1 MSFPLIPLL
10 INLTIFSSLNVWVE
24 PSWIT
29 NPGASGTKYASYR
42 AQIFACKGE
51 EESFQVHIISDID
64 LENLSLIPFAQP
76 SEIPL
81 PQIYL
86 VKPIIGIP
94 LPQGGIDKSVI
105 IPDILYPS
113 NTTRSLRNEKTT
125 FWITYKIPIK
135 IEAKSYSTELA
146 LMAGNEKL
154 KRIEVD
160 ITIFD
165 FEISPN
171 SSLPAITFLDPIK
184 IINIAKIKNDEEEFY
199 RKLFGL
205 IHDKRLTPSFNAYF
219 PDINETTH
227 QPPNHK
233 IWSIYLESDVPQK
246 RVDITPLL
254 LPMGPL
260 ETIKTPTPMEEP
272 IWKLLQDK
280 ANDLSL
286 ISLFTVPENKDLF
299 KTLKRFLGSI
309 AEQVPTVQRILCGI
323 PLSFFNTQIDI
334 YAIPFYYYSFNLIER
349 LKNGYPLSDESR
361 LSVKSATSSSCG
373 PMPAT
378 YPSIMSSADNI
389 IDGNI
394 HTGWFSLP
402 VKDELKKEWIEIQL
416 KEPIIGEKV
425 IVIWGKFQTPRSV
438 NITISKDSLHY
449 FPSSVNW
456 KHFSGGPFEYPTS
469 IATFKYSPEFLG
481 LKLEISELKK
491 NEIVNIQEVVINPS
505 ENEEMPIPKTIPPI
519 QAWLFIP
526 PNDYPSLRYYAHP
539 IEPRIIPWI
548 CWNLG
553 LSGVIL
559 TPLISWGNTLT
570 KPKNAQ
576 DFNFTPQDILQSTT
590 LLYPSEEYGYLSS
603 VRLER
608 LRDGLEDYEY
618 LKLLTNKASSIKLNN
633 QELYQLI
640 YSSPENFLPGNATK
654 EDFIENLI
662 KIRVLIGVELS
673 NTKIKI
679 TERDSQPFK
688 SKTKSTTEIIQKP
701 VKKNFTGKRKISR

>member
-1 MSFPLIPLL
+1 MSSI
-10 INLTIFSSLNVWVE
+10 IATIIIYLTIFSSLNVWVE

-29 NPGASGTKYASYR
+29 NPGTSGSKYASYR

-51 EESFQVHIISDID
+51 EESFQLHIISDKD
-64 LENLSLIPFAQP
+64 LENLSLVPFNQP

-81 PQIYL
+81 PQIYI

-94 LPQGGIDKSVI
+94 LSQGGIDKSII

-113 NTTRSLRNEKTT
+113 NTTKLLRNEKAI
-125 FWITYKIPIK
+125 FWVTYKIPIK

-154 KRIEVD
+154 RRIEVD

-171 SSLPAITFLDPIK
+171 SLPAITFLDPIK
-184 IINIAKIKNDEEEFY
+184 IANIAKIKNDEGEFY

-205 IHDKRLTPSFNAYF
+205 IHDKRLIPSFNAYF
-219 PDINETTH
+219 PDINATTY
-227 QPPNHK
+227 QPPNQK
-233 IWSIYLESDVPQK
+233 MWSIYLESYIPQK
-246 RVDITPLL
+246 IIDVTPLL
-254 LPMGPL
+254 LPVGPL
-260 ETIKTPTPMEEP
+260 ETIKTPTPEEEP
-272 IWKLLQDK
+272 IWKLIQDK
-280 ANDLSL
+280 ANNLSL
-286 ISLFTVPENKDLF
+286 ISVFAVPENKDSF

-309 AEQVPTVQRILCGI
+309 AEQVPTVQRTLCGI

-402 VKDELKKEWIEIQL
+402 VKDESKEEWIEIQL
-416 KEPIIGEKV
+416 KEPLIGERV
-425 IVIWGKFQTPRSV
+425 LVIWGKFQTPRSV
-438 NITISKDSLHY
+438 NITISKDTLHY

-456 KHFSGGPFEYPTS
+456 KHFSGGPYEYPTS
-469 IATFKYSPEFLG
+469 IATFKYFPEFLG
-481 LKLEISELKK
+481 LKIQFSKLKK
-491 NEIVNIQEVVINPS
+491 NEILNIQEIVINPP
-505 ENEEMPIPKTIPPI
+505 ENDDMSMPKTIPSI
-519 QAWLFIP
+519 QPWLLTP

-553 LSGVIL
+553 LSGVVL

-570 KPKNAQ
+570 KPKNAE

-590 LLYPSEEYGYLSS
+590 LLYPSEEYGFLPS

-618 LKLLTNKASSIKLNN
+618 LKLLTNKASSTKLDN
-633 QELYQLI
+633 QELYKII
-640 YSSPENFLPGNATK
+640 YTSPENFLPWNATK

-662 KIRVLIGVELS
+662 KIRVLIGAELS

-679 TERDSQPFK
+679 TEKDSQPLK
-688 SKTKSTTEIIQKP
+688 SRAKPTTEIIQKP
-701 VKKNFTGKRKISR
+701 VKKNFTGKRKDSR